1 LWRLDSDTRG
11 ALTFLTGLSI
21 LLSQAVIG
29 TLGAAEPSELLIGAG
44 LMLCGLPVAGMG
56 KKNGNGRNGTK

>member
-1 LWRLDSDTRG
+1 M
-11 ALTFLTGLSI
+11 TGLSI